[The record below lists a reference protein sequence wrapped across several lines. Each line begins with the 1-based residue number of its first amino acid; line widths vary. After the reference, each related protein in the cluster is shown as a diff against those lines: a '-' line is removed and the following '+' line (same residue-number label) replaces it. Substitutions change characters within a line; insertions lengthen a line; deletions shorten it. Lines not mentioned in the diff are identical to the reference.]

1 MNGFYE
7 KLLACKTREE
17 VRAAFFAAEGLVFPA
32 KQKFDCTERA
42 LYVFRRE
49 KRFSGAKGADGIAA
63 SLAQALYFLR
73 ELKYGESACGVP
85 RRRVRRGSKALRALL
100 RAAFGRGVRLGSYAA
115 RAVARTR
122 F

>member
-32 KQKFDCTERA
+32 KQKFDCTERT

-49 KRFSGAKGADGIAA
+49 KKFSGPKGADGIAA

-73 ELKYGESACGVP
+73 ELKYGESACPIPPYVCA
-85 RRRVRRGSKALRALL
+85 VCRGEG
-100 RAAFGRGVRLGSYAA
+100 F
-115 RAVARTR
+115 VA
-122 F
+122 

>member
-32 KQKFDCTERA
+32 KQKFDCTERT

-49 KRFSGAKGADGIAA
+49 KKFSGPKGADGIAA

-73 ELKYGESACGVP
+73 ECG
-85 RRRVRRGSKALRALL
+85 L
-100 RAAFGRGVRLGSYAA
+100 RLGNLNTASPPVRSRPMSARCAA
-115 RAVARTR
+115 AKGSSRK
-122 F
+122 